1 MSIETTV
8 DHVVATLSR
17 GAEVRIPFW
26 RMGSGVDGEALLV
39 IAAQHGNEVQGC
51 EVVRRFREVCEER
64 LVAGSVW
71 LMPFAN
77 LPAVRHRRSHI
88 SLGPEQPYGDD
99 EGHNMN
105 RTWPGNA
112 EGNDTER
119 VAASIHDAVAVHC
132 TRCLDLHSW
141 SRFTASATLTRKD
154 GGLCEQMAEA
164 SAIRFVQWRTHPA
177 NGGGT
182 PCTIGALFNES
193 DRGAI
198 TIELAPQWVIREKEV
213 AQGLR
218 AATNLT
224 KLFGMIEGEMDLLD
238 EQVCFE
244 RSSDEDKAR
253 THDVKAPSRGLFV
266 EAGLETSDR
275 VEEGQYLGH
284 LIRDDSLAT
293 VEVLAPATGY
303 LWCYGS
309 HRADCDVALPPQ
321 HPYTTKGDLLATVIE
336 AR

>member
-1 MSIETTV
+1 MSTEVTLEYA
-8 DHVVATLSR
+8 VATMTDGSQMR
-17 GAEVRIPFW
+17 TPFW
-26 RMGSGVDGEALLV
+26 RVDSGVGGESLLV

-51 EVVRRFREVCEER
+51 EVTRRFREVCEER

-71 LMPFAN
+71 LVPFAN
-77 LPAVRHRRSHI
+77 PPAVRHRRSHI
-88 SLGPEQPYGDD
+88 NLGPEQPYGDD

-119 VAASIHDAVAVHC
+119 VAASVHDAVVTHC

-141 SRFTASATLTRKD
+141 SRFTATATLTRND

-177 NGGGT
+177 NGHGK

-193 DRGAI
+193 NRASI

-218 AATNLT
+218 AATNLA

-244 RSSDEDKAR
+244 RYGDDGRAR
-253 THDVKAPSRGLFV
+253 THDVNAARDGLFV

-284 LIRDDSLAT
+284 LIRDDSLKM
-293 VEVLAPATGY
+293 VEVTAPATGY
-303 LWCYGS
+303 LWSYGS

-321 HPYTTKGDLLATVIE
+321 HPYTTRGDLLATVIE
-336 AR
+336 PR